1 MLRKWEGGAFVAQAA
16 QVAISLVGVLDDE
29 EGWGAEEL
37 DEEDED
43 GGWSVW
49 GEECLD
55 RLATSLGGRAMLPA
69 VWGLVE
75 NLLKSGGSDWKGR
88 YAALM

>member
-1 MLRKWEGGAFVAQAA
+1 MSMVAK
-16 QVAISLVGVLDDE
+16 LDDDPN
-29 EGWGAEEL
+29 WGAEEL

-75 NLLKSGGSDWKGR
+75 GLLKNEGSGWKGR